1 MTKLLKVLGL
11 SVSLAIA
18 GVVASE
24 LPVSPVKS
32 QAFAQGKTL
41 DQLLANVRAAR
52 NRASA
57 ANNQRIAKFRSA
69 RNNQAGLLANVK
81 SQVAAQEA
89 LSAELESTFN
99 TNDEEL
105 GELEILLAERLGVF
119 GELFGTARQVAG
131 DTRGQ
136 LNNSLVSA
144 QIDGGK
150 SEEEARAGI
159 ADTIASSKELP
170 TMGQLRDLWFILQQE
185 MTEQGKVAPFTAKV
199 RNEDGELEEASVM
212 RIGPFTAIADGRYLN
227 FKPETGE
234 LEYLVRQ
241 PGGAHLGAADDLQ
254 DADPGELVQAA
265 IDPSSGAILGL
276 LVQTPNLIERV
287 NQGGIV
293 GYIVIGLAAIGI
305 LLGVMR
311 TLSLAS
317 TASSVRRQAKK
328 KTASKGN
335 PLGRVFMAYEENQN
349 ADVETL
355 ELKLDDAILKEM
367 PKLESGLNTIKVL
380 AGVAPLLGL
389 LGTVT
394 GMIQTFQA
402 ITLFG
407 TGDPKL
413 MAGGI
418 SQALVTTVL
427 GLVAAI
433 PLLLLH
439 SLASGRAK
447 VVQQILEEQAAGLV
461 ASQAE
466 GK

>member
-1 MTKLLKVLGL
+1 MKNMFKVIGL
-11 SVSLAIA
+11 SVSLAVTGLA
-18 GVVASE
+18 VSE
-24 LPVSPVKS
+24 TSVSPIQS
-32 QAFAQGKTL
+32 QAQAQAGTTL
-41 DQLLANVRAAR
+41 DQLLSNIRQAGALSRQENQDRLAR
-52 NRASA
+52 
-57 ANNQRIAKFRSA
+57 FRSA
-69 RNNQAGLLANVK
+69 RNQQAALLNQTKADIARE
-81 SQVAAQEA
+81 EA
-89 LSAELESTFN
+89 RSEQLEATFN
-99 TNDEEL
+99 ENDEVL
-105 GELEILLAERLGVF
+105 GELELQLADRLGVF

-144 QIDGGK
+144 QIPG
-150 SEEEARAGI
+150 RAAIVDEI
-159 ADTIASSKELP
+159 ATSKALP
-170 TMGQLRDLWFILQQE
+170 TMGQLRELWFIMQQE
-185 MTEQGKVAPFTAKV
+185 MTEQGKVASFDAPV
-199 RNEDGELEEASVM
+199 RNEDGEMEQATVV
-212 RIGPFTAIADGRYLN
+212 RVGPFSAVADSRFVNYNL
-227 FKPETGE
+227 ERRE

-241 PGGAHLGAADDLQ
+241 PSASFLGAADDLQ

-265 IDPSSGAILGL
+265 IDPSSGAILSL
-276 LVQTPNLIERV
+276 LVQTPNLVERV

-293 GYIVIGLAAIGI
+293 GYIVIGLAGLGLLIGI
-305 LLGVMR
+305 TR
-311 TLSLAS
+311 TLALTS
-317 TASSVRRQAKK
+317 TASSVRSQAKK
-328 KTASKGN
+328 RKASKSN
-335 PLGRVFMAYEENQN
+335 PLGRVFMAYEENAN

-367 PKLESGLNTIKVL
+367 PKLEKGLNTLKVL

-447 VVQQILEEQAAGLV
+447 IVQQILEEQAAGLV
-461 ASQAE
+461 AAQAE
-466 GK
+466 GR